1 MNQEMMLGI
10 VRHVLTIAGG
20 AAASAGVVTEA
31 DVPVIVGALS
41 ALAGVVWSIVAKRR
55 KSA

>member
-1 MNQEMMLGI
+1 MNQEMVLGI

-31 DVPVIVGALS
+31 DIPVLVGALT
-41 ALAGVVWSIVAKRR
+41 ALAGVAWSIIAKRR
-55 KSA
+55 KA